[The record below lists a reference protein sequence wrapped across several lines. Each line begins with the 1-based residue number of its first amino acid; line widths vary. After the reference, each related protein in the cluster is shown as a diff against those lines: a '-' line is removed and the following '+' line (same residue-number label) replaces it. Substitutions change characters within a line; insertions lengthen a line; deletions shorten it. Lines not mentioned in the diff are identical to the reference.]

1 MKRAK
6 SLLLAQLSKI
16 ENINYRVLMF
26 YYSLQLEIYRSLGV
40 EWLSTSSENSKKC
53 RVRSAINN
61 DVHSLEIT
69 PEHNIFEITNRLWDF
84 CSF

>member
-1 MKRAK
+1 
-6 SLLLAQLSKI
+6 
-16 ENINYRVLMF
+16 MF
-26 YYSLQLEIYRSLGV
+26 SLQLEIYRSLGV

-69 PEHNIFEITNRLWDF
+69 PDHNIFEVTNRLWDF

>member
-1 MKRAK
+1 MIYF
-6 SLLLAQLSKI
+6 S
-16 ENINYRVLMF
+16 
-26 YYSLQLEIYRSLGV
+26 SLQLEIYRSLGV

-69 PEHNIFEITNRLWDF
+69 PDLDLFDVTNRLWEY